1 MKLNVLHKQLITA
14 HNLITVQ
21 KTEQNKKP
29 LKSDDNKQEVLHTL
43 LRSSL

>member
-21 KTEQNKKP
+21 KTEQKK
-29 LKSDDNKQEVLHTL
+29 S
-43 LRSSL
+43 R